1 MGYFPGRERTGRL
14 PDSPDPERLD
24 AHRGV
29 RAVGFL
35 EAGAGSGPV
44 CQRVGAFCLLRG
56 PEKLK
61 NGEAGQ
67 EASQKDNGRG
77 QVPEGPDRRSSLSPG
92 LPGTGSR
99 ETGSGRL

>member
-1 MGYFPGRERTGRL
+1 MGNFPGRERTGRL

-35 EAGAGSGPV
+35 EAGADSCPV
-44 CQRVGAFCLLRG
+44 CQRVGAFCLLCG
-56 PEKLK
+56 TEELEE
-61 NGEAGQ
+61 GEAGQ

-77 QVPEGPDRRSSLSPG
+77 QVPERPGHCSSPSPG

-99 ETGSGRL
+99 GTGSGRL

>member
-77 QVPEGPDRRSSLSPG
+77 QVPDPTSTVTAGIPFFTFSQLLKAPSS
-92 LPGTGSR
+92 
-99 ETGSGRL
+99 

>member
-1 MGYFPGRERTGRL
+1 MGFFPGRERTGRL

-35 EAGAGSGPV
+35 ETGAGSGPV

-56 PEKLK
+56 TEELEE
-61 NGEAGQ
+61 GEAG
-67 EASQKDNGRG
+67 
-77 QVPEGPDRRSSLSPG
+77 
-92 LPGTGSR
+92 
-99 ETGSGRL
+99 